1 MPRRNLSGDV
11 DAEPALRTVE
21 EAAVLLGVSTTQ
33 IYRLARR
40 GELDLLKIGKRSTR
54 VTQDSLNRFIENAKR
69 K

>member
-1 MPRRNLSGDV
+1 MPRRNLPGDD

-21 EAAVLLGVSTTQ
+21 QAAVLLGVSTTQ